1 VPYNYSHNVFHRM
14 FLKFDDIF
22 FITFNCNLSLIPVF
36 VHGVS
41 FSAIFQ
47 PTKERLTMQTYSLPI
62 LLNNNQNK
70 HGKRSTARFWLVLS
84 ALFLSLSFS
93 APSYSHRGALDEVD
107 VCRIRVGTEKIH
119 FTAYTPTFTQSQ
131 GFCRFIPNVGP
142 TNLIFDYEG
151 KKLRDVSIE
160 FEVTKEPEGTR
171 IFYQEPQK
179 TKTGTVKADI
189 DFSKYGA
196 GDYLAHVT
204 IVHDGEKQDTHL
216 PFVVGAEEPKT
227 PWKRYLLFVVS
238 VAVLVTIGITVLTR
252 KYGNEP

>member
-1 VPYNYSHNVFHRM
+1 
-14 FLKFDDIF
+14 
-22 FITFNCNLSLIPVF
+22 
-36 VHGVS
+36 
-41 FSAIFQ
+41 
-47 PTKERLTMQTYSLPI
+47 MQTQFLSTLS
-62 LLNNNQNK
+62 NNPQNK
-70 HGKRSTARFWLVLS
+70 NNKRSTTRISWFWTFLS
-84 ALFLSLSFS
+84 ALFLSMSFS

-119 FTAYTPTFTQSQ
+119 FTAYTPTFTQSE
-131 GFCRFIPNVGP
+131 GFCRFIPNVGL

-179 TKTGTVKADI
+179 AKTGTVKADI

-204 IVHDGEKQDTHL
+204 IVHDGEKLDTHL
-216 PFVVGAEEPKT
+216 PFVVGAEEAKT
-227 PWKRYLLFVVS
+227 PWGRYLFML
-238 VAVLVTIGITVLTR
+238 VAVVVLVVTGITILTR
-252 KYGNEP
+252 KLADKENSGL

>member
-1 VPYNYSHNVFHRM
+1 MH
-14 FLKFDDIF
+14 
-22 FITFNCNLSLIPVF
+22 T
-36 VHGVS
+36 
-41 FSAIFQ
+41 Q
-47 PTKERLTMQTYSLPI
+47 LP
-62 LLNNNQNK
+62 NNNQNK
-70 HGKRSTARFWLVLS
+70 HGKRSITKFWTVLS
-84 ALFLSLSFS
+84 ALCLSVLFS
-93 APSYSHRGALDEVD
+93 APSYSHRGALDEID

-131 GFCRFIPNVGP
+131 GFCRFIPNVGL

-179 TKTGTVKADI
+179 AKTGSVKADI

-227 PWKRYLLFVVS
+227 PWGRYLFFVVS

-252 KYGNEP
+252 KYGGPEDSNL

>member
-1 VPYNYSHNVFHRM
+1 M
-14 FLKFDDIF
+14 QIQFL
-22 FITFNCNLSLIPVF
+22 S
-36 VHGVS
+36 
-41 FSAIFQ
+41 
-47 PTKERLTMQTYSLPI
+47 
-62 LLNNNQNK
+62 
-70 HGKRSTARFWLVLS
+70 VLS
-84 ALFLSLSFS
+84 DKTQNTNTKCSTSKIFRLWTLLATLLFTMLFS
-93 APSYSHRGALDEVD
+93 APSYSHRGALDEID

-119 FTAYTPTFTQSQ
+119 FTAYTPTFTESQ
-131 GFCRFIPNVGP
+131 GYCRFIPNVGL

-179 TKTGTVKADI
+179 AKIGSVKADI

-216 PFVVGAEEPKT
+216 PFVVGSEEPT
-227 PWKRYLLFVVS
+227 PWGRYLFFIVS
-238 VAVLVTIGITVLTR
+238 VAVLTAIGIAVLTR
-252 KYGNEP
+252 KYGGNQENTHF